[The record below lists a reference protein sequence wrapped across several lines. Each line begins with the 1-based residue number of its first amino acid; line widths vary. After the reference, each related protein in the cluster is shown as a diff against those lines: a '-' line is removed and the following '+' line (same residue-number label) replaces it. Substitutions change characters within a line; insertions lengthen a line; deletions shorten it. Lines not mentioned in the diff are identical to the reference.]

1 MSLPTKRLR
10 PNLSRE
16 ASPLVRA
23 LFTTTRRRFLT
34 AAIPAAAVTSIGT
47 PPPATLAEEAAG
59 RARTVSIFHTTDLHG
74 HVLPTQTYEGLRD
87 VGGLA
92 RCASCIRQWRRES
105 PHSLTVDVGDVVQ
118 GTAASLERRG
128 LLMIDLFNLL
138 GYDAWTLG
146 NHDFD
151 WGPEALEAILLRSE
165 SPVVTAN
172 LTRGGRS
179 SGGFDGAW
187 KKVRPWILREV
198 GGFRIAI
205 LGLVTPGL
213 TWWLSDETLGGVSAT
228 DPGEALVGMIAEAR
242 AEHADA
248 IVVTGHMG
256 WKFKDDYANPLREL
270 LRDTGD
276 VDVYLAGHSHQN
288 QPAFRLHDTLCSQA
302 SYHGIHCGRVDLTFD
317 MQSRRLVDTRA
328 FTLLMDD
335 RFPLDPAVLQTAR
348 PDLAASEEALLREVC
363 VARRPI
369 AGGGKRHSGLVSL
382 LCEAFATV
390 LAKRGTPVDGVFH
403 GSFGTKEIP
412 AGAVS
417 VSDCWRLVPYENT
430 LVTAELSA
438 EDLVRVVAEDAEDK
452 RSDRSLWPFTLEIG
466 KGGTPERFLHRER
479 SVRPGERFR
488 IAFNSYDAQ
497 SGGRRLLL
505 LRELLARP
513 EAKRSGTTL
522 DTRTALIDFLLD
534 RREVG

>member
-1 MSLPTKRLR
+1 MNTSTECRRTPDGGPAGSLLQR
-10 PNLSRE
+10 
-16 ASPLVRA
+16 
-23 LFTTTRRRFLT
+23 LFTPSRRRFLSAAGSAAAST
-34 AAIPAAAVTSIGT
+34 TLARTAAAAIP
-47 PPPATLAEEAAG
+47 EESGG

-92 RCASCIRQWRRES
+92 RCASCIRQWRAES
-105 PHSLTVDVGDVVQ
+105 PHSLTLDVGDVVQ

-128 LLMIDLFNLL
+128 LMMIDLFNLL

-151 WGPEALEAILLRSE
+151 WGPEALEAILDRSE

-172 LTRGGRS
+172 LLRGGRPP
-179 SGGFDGAW
+179 GGFDGAW
-187 KKVRPWILREV
+187 GKVRPWILREV

-213 TWWLSDETLGGVSAT
+213 TWWLSDETLGGVAAT
-228 DPGEALVGMIAEAR
+228 DPVETLARSIAEAK
-242 AEHADA
+242 AERADA

-270 LRDTGD
+270 LRDAGD
-276 VDVYLAGHSHQN
+276 VDIYLAGHSHQN

-302 SYHGIHCGRVDLTFD
+302 SYHGIHCGRIDLTFD
-317 MQSRRLVDTRA
+317 GESRRLVDTRA

-335 RFPLDPAVLQTAR
+335 RFPLDPAVLQVAR
-348 PDLAASEEALLREVC
+348 PDIAASEEALAREVC
-363 VARRPI
+363 VVGRPI
-369 AGGGKRHSGLVSL
+369 PGGGKRQSGVVTL
-382 LCEAFATV
+382 LCEAFSAV

-412 AGAVS
+412 AGTMS
-417 VSDCWRLVPYENT
+417 VADCWRLVPYENT
-430 LVTAELSA
+430 IVTAELSA
-438 EDLVRVVAEDAEDK
+438 EDLVRVVAEDAEDR
-452 RSDRSLWPFTLEIG
+452 RSDRSLWPFTLELG
-466 KGGTPERFLHRER
+466 KGNTPERFLHRG
-479 SVRPGERFR
+479 RPVQPDERFR

-513 EAKRSGTTL
+513 EAKRSVTPL

-534 RREVG
+534 RRAIG